1 MTKLKIRYPPTR
13 QLRFEMSE
21 LEPESFV
28 ELSLSL
34 QRHRHRQRRRRWRQF
49 IASRRSQWT
58 RCTWCVWHQLTIE
71 SEANV
76 LNNERIFHSGQP
88 IFPFTT
94 SSRSSRREQ
103 SAASEASAMTSCNHC
118 LGQKDTSW
126 NHNTK
131 FRFPTGIFFYF
142 LVTHI
147 HTHIHTHT
155 HTHTHT
161 YVHLLL
167 SLSRSSTP
175 THRHA
180 HKHSDTGNWKT
191 MST

>member
-1 MTKLKIRYPPTR
+1 MKKLKRRYPPSR

-28 ELSLSL
+28 ELSFSL

-147 HTHIHTHT
+147 HAHTHT
-155 HTHTHT
+155 RT
-161 YVHLLL
+161 HLLL

-175 THRHA
+175 THRRA
-180 HKHSDTGNWKT
+180 HKHWDTGNWKT